1 MNNLS
6 TWLEHL
12 IVSKEIPQIFAPSYQ
27 VKNCFIIKI
36 SLLRTIDFVFRENS
50 DLPKNSN
57 LHNTIIV
64 QNVISL
70 TSWGKKLVIVVS
82 RYNFFSTCYSVI
94 TKYFISTPLLRSTLS
109 QSSSILPIFL
119 SSPRLNCF
127 KKAWR
132 SFWKEQLTGV
142 QINFKLV
149 WSFGV
154 MIMVQTIY
162 G

>member
-57 LHNTIIV
+57 LHNTPKYHIFLNI
-64 QNVISL
+64 L
-70 TSWGKKLVIVVS
+70 GKKTS
-82 RYNFFSTCYSVI
+82 
-94 TKYFISTPLLRSTLS
+94 ISS
-109 QSSSILPIFL
+109 
-119 SSPRLNCF
+119 
-127 KKAWR
+127 K
-132 SFWKEQLTGV
+132 
-142 QINFKLV
+142 
-149 WSFGV
+149 
-154 MIMVQTIY
+154 
-162 G
+162 